1 MEHLILSL
9 LNHYS
14 WINSSGGRLV
24 GGRVPRQDM
33 VMNCLVV
40 LAKGKSCLSYKD
52 QSQRLNREMR
62 HDISRDRETLSQ
74 QNTILSEI
82 NKNNIASNTR
92 NPEDQCSSP
101 SYVISSTSLSV
112 HLICTVST
120 LQASQV
126 IYSAHPLRAALQKQ
140 NKCSA
145 SVPWFSL
152 LTRKDDNF
160 MIGLGVIITSV
171 HHHVLLPA
179 AGKFYKGNYIF
190 HCNSFVL
197 QIW

>member
-82 NKNNIASNTR
+82 NKNDIASNTR

-101 SYVISSTSLSV
+101 SYIISSTSLSV
-112 HLICTVST
+112 HLMCTVSRHLKLYT
-120 LQASQV
+120 LLIPSE
-126 IYSAHPLRAALQKQ
+126 LL
-140 NKCSA
+140 
-145 SVPWFSL
+145 FSL
-152 LTRKDDNF
+152 
-160 MIGLGVIITSV
+160 S
-171 HHHVLLPA
+171 
-179 AGKFYKGNYIF
+179 YKINVVPVC
-190 HCNSFVL
+190 HDSL
-197 QIW
+197 S